1 MNPSDVRK
9 LFPVMERRAYI
20 FSGGIAPHSTLS
32 LAALDRFNDLL
43 TNDPGELY
51 RRYHEE
57 FDVVRKLFAD
67 LVGADVDEVA
77 ITDCTGTGSNLAVDM
92 IDPLPGS
99 NVVFD
104 ESAYPSAAYPWML
117 PPRSHVDLR
126 FVSGR
131 DGIIHLED
139 MAEAIDDDTIAV
151 SVSHVSQE
159 SGFRHDLKALAD
171 LAHAHGAVLCVDAMQ
186 SAGALDFDVHEEG
199 IDFLATG
206 AMKWLLG
213 SAGVGFLYVHRSHLD
228 RMPPHAGGPGAQPD
242 SRPWG
247 QRRFVPR
254 PGADR
259 LHVGMSNLIGLA
271 ATRPG
276 LEILHEVGMDVVERH
291 VLDLSGYCIA
301 QLLERELSVI
311 TPQEERNRA
320 GIVSIDMRDER
331 NSQAADEF
339 LTARGVDGYHH
350 QNVLRVD
357 PHVFNNRDDI
367 DRFLSELD
375 SYLSQA

>member
-1 MNPSDVRK
+1 MNPSEVRS

-32 LAALDRFNDLL
+32 LAAVERFNDLL

-67 LVGADVDEVA
+67 LIGADVNEVA
-77 ITDCTGTGSNLAVDM
+77 VTDCTGTGSNLAVEM
-92 IDPLPGS
+92 IDAPPGS

-117 PPRSHVDLR
+117 PPRSHVNLR
-126 FVSGR
+126 FVGGR

-139 MAEAIDDDTIAV
+139 MADAMDENTIAV

-171 LAHAHGAVLCVDAMQ
+171 AAHDHGAVLCVDAMQ

-199 IDFLATG
+199 IDFLSTG

-213 SAGVGFLYVHRSHLD
+213 SAGVGFLYAHSCHLD
-228 RMPPHAGGPGAQPD
+228 KMPTRAGGPGAQPD
-242 SRPWG
+242 ERPWG
-247 QRRFVPR
+247 QRQFVPR

-259 LHVGMSNLIGLA
+259 FHVGMSNLSGLA

-276 LEILHEVGMDVVERH
+276 LEVLHQVGMDVVEAH
-291 VLDLSGYCIA
+291 VLDLSGYCIS
-301 QLLERELSVI
+301 QLRERGLNVI
-311 TPQEERNRA
+311 TPEPAQYRA
-320 GIVSIDMRDER
+320 GIVSIDMGDEE
-331 NSQAADEF
+331 NAQAADEF
-339 LTARGVDGYHH
+339 LTAHGVDGYHH

-357 PHVFNNRDDI
+357 PHIFNNREDI

-375 SYLSQA
+375 SYRSQR

>member
-67 LVGADVDEVA
+67 LIGADVNEVA
-77 ITDCTGTGSNLAVDM
+77 VTDCTGTGSNLAVDL
-92 IDPLPGS
+92 IDPVPGS

-213 SAGVGFLYVHRSHLD
+213 SAGVGFFYAHRSHLD

-259 LHVGMSNLIGLA
+259 FHVGMSNLIGLA

-276 LEILHEVGMDVVERH
+276 LEILHEVGMDVVEKH
-291 VLDLSGYCIA
+291 VLDLSGYCIS
-301 QLLERELSVI
+301 QLLEREISVI
-311 TPQEERNRA
+311 TPQPERYRA
-320 GIVSIDMRDER
+320 GIVSIDMGNER
-331 NSQAADEF
+331 NAQAADEF

-367 DRFLSELD
+367 DRFLTELD
-375 SYLSQA
+375 SYLSQS

>member
-1 MNPSDVRK
+1 MNPSEVRS
-9 LFPVMERRAYI
+9 LFPVMEQRAYI

-32 LAALDRFNDLL
+32 LAAVERFNDLL

-51 RRYHEE
+51 RRYREE
-57 FDVVRKLFAD
+57 FDTVRKLFAD
-67 LVGADVDEVA
+67 LIGAEVA
-77 ITDCTGTGSNLAVDM
+77 EVAVTDCTGTGSNLAVDM
-92 IDPLPGS
+92 IDPVPGS

-117 PPRSHVDLR
+117 PPRSHVELR
-126 FVSGR
+126 FVSAR

-139 MAEAIDDDTIAV
+139 MTAAMDENTIAV

-171 LAHAHGAVLCVDAMQ
+171 AAHTHGAVLCVDAMQ
-186 SAGALDFDVHEEG
+186 SAGALNFDVHDEG

-213 SAGVGFLYVHRSHLD
+213 SAGVGFLYVSRDHLD
-228 RMPPHAGGPGAQPD
+228 KMPPHAGGPGAQPD
-242 SRPWG
+242 NRPWG
-247 QRRFVPR
+247 QRQFVPR

-259 LHVGMSNLIGLA
+259 FHVGMPNLIGLA
-271 ATRPG
+271 ATTPG
-276 LEILHEVGMDVVERH
+276 LEVLHQVGMDVVEDH
-291 VLDLSGYCIA
+291 VLDLSGYCIS
-301 QLLERELSVI
+301 QLRERGLNVI
-311 TPQEERNRA
+311 TPEPAQYRA
-320 GIVSIDMRDER
+320 GIVSIDMGDET

-339 LTARGVDGYHH
+339 LTARGIDGYHH
-350 QNVLRVD
+350 LNVLRVD
-357 PHVFNNRDDI
+357 PHIFNNRDDI

-375 SYLSQA
+375 SYLSQH

>member
-1 MNPSDVRK
+1 MNPIEVRR
-9 LFPVMERRAYI
+9 LFPVMEQRAYI
-20 FSGGIAPHSTLS
+20 FSGGIAPNSTRS

-51 RRYHEE
+51 RRYREE

-67 LVGADVDEVA
+67 LIGADVDEVA
-77 ITDCTGTGSNLAVDM
+77 VTDCTGTGSNLAVDM

-117 PPRSHVDLR
+117 PPRSHVGLR
-126 FVSGR
+126 FVDGR

-159 SGFRHDLKALAD
+159 SGFRHDLKALAA
-171 LAHAHGAVLCVDAMQ
+171 LAHARGAVLCVDAMQ
-186 SAGALDFDVHEEG
+186 SAGALDIDVHDQD
-199 IDFLATG
+199 IDFLSTG

-213 SAGVGFLYVHRSHLD
+213 SAGVGFLYTNRRHLD
-228 RMPPHAGGPGAQPD
+228 KMPPHAGGPGAQPD
-242 SRPWG
+242 TRPWG
-247 QRRFVPR
+247 ERQFVPL

-259 LHVGMSNLIGLA
+259 FHVGMPNLIGLA

-276 LEILHEVGMDVVERH
+276 LEILHEVGMDVVEAH
-291 VLDLSGYCIA
+291 VLDLSGYCIS
-301 QLLERELSVI
+301 QLLERELKVI
-311 TPQEERNRA
+311 TPQPERYRA
-320 GIVSIDMRDER
+320 GIVSIDMQNEQ
-331 NSQAADEF
+331 NSRAADEF

-357 PHVFNNRDDI
+357 PHIFNNRDDI

-375 SYLSQA
+375 SYLSQS

>member
-1 MNPSDVRK
+1 MNPSEVRR
-9 LFPVMERRAYI
+9 LFPVMEQRAYI
-20 FSGGIAPHSTLS
+20 FSGGIAPNSTRS

-51 RRYHEE
+51 RRYREE

-67 LVGADVDEVA
+67 LIRADVDEVA
-77 ITDCTGTGSNLAVDM
+77 VTDCTGTGSNLAVEM
-92 IDPLPGS
+92 IEPLPGS
-99 NVVFD
+99 NVVLD

-117 PPRSHVDLR
+117 PPRSHVELR
-126 FVSGR
+126 FVPGR

-139 MAEAIDDDTIAV
+139 MAKAINDDTIAV

-159 SGFRHDLKALAD
+159 SGFRHDLRALAE

-186 SAGALDFDVHEEG
+186 SAGALDIDVHEQA
-199 IDFLATG
+199 IDFLSTG

-213 SAGVGFLYVHRSHLD
+213 SAGVGFFYAHRSHLD
-228 RMPPHAGGPGAQPD
+228 KMPPHAGGPGAQPD
-242 SRPWG
+242 SRPWD
-247 QRRFVPR
+247 QRQFVPQ

-259 LHVGMSNLIGLA
+259 FHVGMPNLIGLA

-276 LEILHEVGMDVVERH
+276 LEILHEVGMEVVEAH
-291 VLDLSGYCIA
+291 VLDLSDYCIS
-301 QLLERELSVI
+301 QLLERELNVI
-311 TPQEERNRA
+311 TPHPERYRA
-320 GIVSIDMRDER
+320 GIVSIDMQDGQNAQE
-331 NSQAADEF
+331 ADEF

-357 PHVFNNRDDI
+357 PHIFNNRDDI

-375 SYLSQA
+375 SYLTRH

>member
-1 MNPSDVRK
+1 MNATDVRK
-9 LFPVMERRAYI
+9 LFPVMEQRAYI

-32 LAALDRFNDLL
+32 LAAVGRFNEML

-51 RRYHEE
+51 RRYREE

-67 LVGADVDEVA
+67 LIGADVDEVA
-77 ITDCTGTGSNLAVDM
+77 VTDCTGTGSNLAVDM
-92 IDPLPGS
+92 IDPVPGS

-126 FVSGR
+126 FVPGR
-131 DGIIHLED
+131 DGVIQLED
-139 MAEAIDDDTIAV
+139 MAEAMDDNTIAV

-159 SGFRHDLKALAD
+159 SGFRHDLKALAE
-171 LAHAHGAVLCVDAMQ
+171 LAHSHGAVVCVDAMQ
-186 SAGALDFDVHEEG
+186 SAGALDIDIHDVG

-213 SAGVGFLYVHRSHLD
+213 SAGVGFFYANKRHLD
-228 RMPPHAGGPGAQPD
+228 RMPPRAGGPGAQPD
-242 SRPWG
+242 DRPWG
-247 QRRFVPR
+247 QRQFVPR

-259 LHVGMSNLIGLA
+259 LHVGMPNLIGLA

-276 LEILHEVGMDVVERH
+276 LEILHEVGMDNVETH
-291 VLDLSGYCIA
+291 VLDLSGYCIS
-301 QLLERELSVI
+301 QLIERELSVI
-311 TPQEERNRA
+311 TPQEEQHRA
-320 GIVSIDMRDER
+320 GIVSIDMQNEQ
-331 NSQAADEF
+331 NSRAADEF

-357 PHVFNNRDDI
+357 PHIFNNRDDI

-375 SYLSQA
+375 SYLAQR

>member
-67 LVGADVDEVA
+67 LVGADVNEVA
-77 ITDCTGTGSNLAVDM
+77 VTDCTGTGSNLAVEL
-92 IDPLPGS
+92 IDPVPGS

-139 MAEAIDDDTIAV
+139 MARAIDDDTIAV

-171 LAHAHGAVLCVDAMQ
+171 LAHAHGAALCVDAMQ

-213 SAGVGFLYVHRSHLD
+213 SAGVGFFYAHRSHLD
-228 RMPPHAGGPGAQPD
+228 RMPPRAGGPGAQPD

-247 QRRFVPR
+247 QRRFAPR

-271 ATRPG
+271 TTRPG
-276 LEILHEVGMDVVERH
+276 LEILHEVGMDVVEEH
-291 VLDLSGYCIA
+291 VLDLSGYCIS
-301 QLLERELSVI
+301 QLLERKLSVI
-311 TPQEERNRA
+311 TPQPERYRA
-320 GIVSIDMRDER
+320 GIVSIDMGNER
-331 NSQAADEF
+331 NAQAADEF

-367 DRFLSELD
+367 DRFLTELD

>member
-32 LAALDRFNDLL
+32 LAALDRFNGLL

-67 LVGADVDEVA
+67 LIGADVNEVA
-77 ITDCTGTGSNLAVDM
+77 VTDCTGTGSNLAVDL
-92 IDPLPGS
+92 IDPVPGS

-117 PPRSHVDLR
+117 PTRSHVDLR

-171 LAHAHGAVLCVDAMQ
+171 LAHAHGAVVCVDAMQ

-213 SAGVGFLYVHRSHLD
+213 SAGVGFFYAHGSHLD
-228 RMPPHAGGPGAQPD
+228 RMPPRAGGPGAQPD

-276 LEILHEVGMDVVERH
+276 LEILHEVGMDVVEKH
-291 VLDLSGYCIA
+291 VLDLSGYCIS
-301 QLLERELSVI
+301 QLLEREISVI
-311 TPQEERNRA
+311 TPQPERYRA
-320 GIVSIDMRDER
+320 GIVSIDMGNER
-331 NSQAADEF
+331 NAQAADEF

-367 DRFLSELD
+367 DRFLTELD
-375 SYLSQA
+375 SYLSQS